1 MIPFLWSLKKTYS
14 IYGYYQYLSGKT
26 KGKKYK
32 SDFLSQ
38 YGLFSIP
45 SIWVPNPWIQPLSGQ
60 KYLGKKHSRKFQ
72 KVKLELAMQLFI

>member
-1 MIPFLWSLKKTYS
+1 MDIINTWVGRL
-14 IYGYYQYLSGKT
+14 
-26 KGKKYK
+26 GKKVEK
-32 SDFLSQ
+32 CFFKSQ
-38 YGLFSIP
+38 YSLVSTP